1 MTPLVVFASVRGKN
15 NQNKARNWSNHG
27 LCTKV
32 VLSCVKLCF
41 SCVKLCDGEQDR
53 RMQVGEAE
61 GSNVFREKDMD
72 VRELVALEYS
82 DSELED
88 DD

>member
-1 MTPLVVFASVRGKN
+1 M
-15 NQNKARNWSNHG
+15 
-27 LCTKV
+27 
-32 VLSCVKLCF
+32 LSCVKLCF